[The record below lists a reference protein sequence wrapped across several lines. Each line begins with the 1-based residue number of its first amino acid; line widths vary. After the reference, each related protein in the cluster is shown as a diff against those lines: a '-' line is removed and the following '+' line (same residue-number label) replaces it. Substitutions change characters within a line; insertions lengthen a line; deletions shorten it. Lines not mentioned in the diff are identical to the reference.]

1 VGFLLQAVGRV
12 SGSGLVVLAVFGVG
26 IEAWVWGWGM
36 ILGCLVWEKG
46 GTAEELGFWGD
57 GQVMATFFFCSL
69 SLSLSVYYTENWSIL
84 GDDFGSD

>member
-1 VGFLLQAVGRV
+1 M
-12 SGSGLVVLAVFGVG
+12 LAVFGVG

-69 SLSLSVYYTENWSIL
+69 SLSPFITQKTGLFWAMTLVAI
-84 GDDFGSD
+84 DFGFCFFGRGRMSCEIIV

>member
-1 VGFLLQAVGRV
+1 MGAGLGRDL
-12 SGSGLVVLAVFGVG
+12 GLFG
-26 IEAWVWGWGM
+26 
-36 ILGCLVWEKG
+36 LGEKG